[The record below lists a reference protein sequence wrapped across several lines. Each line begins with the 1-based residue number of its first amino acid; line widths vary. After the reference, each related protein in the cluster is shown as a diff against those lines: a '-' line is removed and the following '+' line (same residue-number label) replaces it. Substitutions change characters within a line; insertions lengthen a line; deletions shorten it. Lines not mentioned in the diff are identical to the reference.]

1 MRLWRS
7 NSAGIGN
14 HVFLLPAVIV
24 LLAIVVFPLL
34 FSIVASFFDIRLV
47 NLKFTDFTGFRNY
60 FAAFSDRNFLVSLW
74 NTVLFVLVVVSLELV
89 VGMLLA
95 LLAAAPI
102 PAVAVLRVSFL
113 LPTVLAPVVVGLMW
127 RYMLFKGHGVLS
139 SLLGVFGLEPETGI
153 LGSSVLSR
161 IAIYLTDIWEWSGF
175 MALIFVAGM
184 MGISPELYEAAR
196 VDGASPV
203 QIFWRIT
210 LPVLRPTILIAVIIR
225 SMDAFC
231 VYDIIYAITRGGP
244 GMSTTSVSYQIYRTA
259 IRNSELGYGSAL
271 SWIVTVIV
279 LIMSLFY
286 IRVAYRGRD
295 L

>member
-1 MRLWRS
+1 MPLRRS

-14 HVFLLPAVIV
+14 YVFLLPAVIV

-34 FSIVASFFDIRLV
+34 FSIVASFFDIKLV
-47 NLKFTDFTGFRNY
+47 NLRFTDFVGFGNY
-60 FAAFSDRNFLVSLW
+60 FAAFADRNFLVSLW
-74 NTVLFVLVVVSLELV
+74 NTVVFVLVVVSLEFV

-95 LLAAAPI
+95 LLASAPI

-139 SLLGVFGLEPETGI
+139 FLLAVLGLEPETGI
-153 LGSSVLSR
+153 LGNIVLSK

-184 MGISPELYEAAR
+184 MGISTELYEAAR
-196 VDGASPV
+196 VDGASRV

-225 SMDAFC
+225 SMDSFC

-279 LIMSLFY
+279 IIMSLVY
-286 IRVAYRGRD
+286 IRVAYRRQE